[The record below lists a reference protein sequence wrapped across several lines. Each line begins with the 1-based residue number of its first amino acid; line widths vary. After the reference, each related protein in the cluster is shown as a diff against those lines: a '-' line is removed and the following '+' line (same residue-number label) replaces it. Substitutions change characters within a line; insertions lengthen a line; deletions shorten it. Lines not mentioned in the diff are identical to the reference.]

1 MPTPTDDQTSDHPS
15 SETEE
20 EGETESVVTA
30 RSPSFP
36 MGRVKRILRLE
47 RDIRKVNSEALY
59 LISLSA
65 ELFTESLAE
74 KASNAAAL
82 KRRKTVKLEHLRT
95 AIHGHSPTADFLL
108 DCLPKQPK
116 SQPTSSTRKGDME
129 GNANGRA
136 PD

>member
-1 MPTPTDDQTSDHPS
+1 MPTPTDDQPSDHPS
-15 SETEE
+15 SETED
-20 EGETESVVTA
+20 EGETESVVSA
-30 RSPSFP
+30 FP
-36 MGRVKRILRLE
+36 F
-47 RDIRKVNSEALY
+47 
-59 LISLSA
+59 LSYG
-65 ELFTESLAE
+65 EESLAE

-82 KRRKTVKLEHLRT
+82 KRRKPSSWSART

-129 GNANGRA
+129 KEMPTGVRRIDEFFSK